1 MSSVIADLWP
11 DDIKAD
17 DVISPEEILDHQ
29 ARLLEQRTNGLLT
42 ADVVKHTAE
51 DRVVIGFDV
60 QSVRSGNRVRLFS
73 AEHRV
78 DFEYPIAMSPPAEL
92 PAFLKAEVYEPGIG
106 DMVTA
111 ASRFHGRSVT
121 NPWVASSPIEFQK
134 KVQDMFAQSS
144 VKAAVLSLLAR
155 SSRQASKDDDQK

>member
-1 MSSVIADLWP
+1 MFSVIADLWP

-29 ARLLEQRTNGLLT
+29 ARQLEQRTNGLLT

-92 PAFLKAEVYEPGIG
+92 PAFLKEEVYVPGLG
-106 DMVTA
+106 DLTTA
-111 ASRFHGRSVT
+111 MPRFQGRCVK
-121 NPWVASSPIEFQK
+121 NPWVASSPAEFQK
-134 KVQDMFAQSS
+134 KVQDMLAHSS
-144 VKAAVLSLLAR
+144 VKSAVLSLLAR
-155 SSRQASKDDDQK
+155 ASRPTNKDEDQD

>member
-1 MSSVIADLWP
+1 MSTVIADLWP

-42 ADVVKHTAE
+42 AEVAKHTAE

-78 DFEYPIAMSPPAEL
+78 DFEYPIALSPPAEL
-92 PAFLKAEVYEPGIG
+92 PAFLKAEVYEPGFDFAKAMG
-106 DMVTA
+106 VA
-111 ASRFHGRSVT
+111 ARIVT
-121 NPWVASSPIEFQK
+121 NPWVASSPAEFSE
-134 KVQDMFAQSS
+134 KVRDMLASPT

-155 SSRQASKDDDQK
+155 SGRQTGEDGDGK

>member
-92 PAFLKAEVYEPGIG
+92 PAFLKAEVYEPGLAIG
-106 DMVTA
+106 TA
-111 ASRFHGRSVT
+111 PVFGRSVQ
-121 NPWVASSPIEFQK
+121 NPWVASSPTEFSQK
-134 KVQDMFAQSS
+134 VRDMLATPT
-144 VKAAVLSLLAR
+144 VKTAVLSLLAR
-155 SSRQASKDDDQK
+155 SSRQTMKAEDQN

>member
-1 MSSVIADLWP
+1 MPSVIAALWP

-60 QSVRSGNRVRLFS
+60 QSVRSGNRARLFS

-78 DFEYPIAMSPPAEL
+78 DFEYPIAMTPPAEL
-92 PAFLKAEVYEPGIG
+92 PAFLKAEAYEPAIGTLPAMAGIL
-106 DMVTA
+106 
-111 ASRFHGRSVT
+111 GRTVK
-121 NPWVASSPIEFQK
+121 NPWVAASPAEFSE
-134 KVQDMFAQSS
+134 KVRGMLAAPT

-155 SSRQASKDDDQK
+155 SSRPSSKGNDHE